1 MEVLSVSQV
10 NHYIKSLMDRDTLLS
25 DITVTGEISN
35 FKRHSSG
42 HYYFSVKDAGAAI
55 SAAMFK
61 WANRS
66 LRFMPEN
73 GMRVLVKGRISVY
86 EPSGQYQIIVS
97 AMEPDGV
104 GALYEQYEKMRRE
117 LEQKGYFDPS
127 RKKPL
132 PPFPR
137 RIGVITSPT
146 GAAVRDIVTVLGRR
160 FPLAKVELYPSSVQ
174 GEAAPAEL
182 AAAVE
187 AVNRE
192 GLCDV
197 IILGRGGG
205 SIEDLWAFNSREVVR
220 AVIRSRLPII
230 SAVGHET
237 DFTLCDFV
245 ADMRAPTPSAAAE
258 LAVPDSAGV
267 RNYLRHFEAKSY
279 AALTRKIQLNE
290 ARLAAVKNLPAMR
303 HPMVFTENKAR
314 QLDELVTRMN
324 TAMNQ
329 TISDCDTRL
338 RETAS
343 RLAALNPLAVLGR
356 GYAVAY
362 RQNVPVRS
370 VTEMGEGDVISL
382 RLADGTADCTVNRI
396 TREGVKENGKCSQ
409 EL

>member
-42 HYYFSVKDAGAAI
+42 HYYFSVKDANAAI

-61 WANRS
+61 WANHL

-132 PPFPR
+132 PSFPR

-160 FPLAKVELYPSSVQ
+160 FPLAKVELYPSAVQ
-174 GEAAPAEL
+174 GEKRKST
-182 AAAVE
+182 E
-187 AVNRE
+187 A
-192 GLCDV
+192 C
-197 IILGRGGG
+197 
-205 SIEDLWAFNSREVVR
+205 
-220 AVIRSRLPII
+220 
-230 SAVGHET
+230 
-237 DFTLCDFV
+237 
-245 ADMRAPTPSAAAE
+245 SAAA
-258 LAVPDSAGV
+258 
-267 RNYLRHFEAKSY
+267 
-279 AALTRKIQLNE
+279 T
-290 ARLAAVKNLPAMR
+290 AVKAQPG
-303 HPMVFTENKAR
+303 EKAR
-314 QLDELVTRMN
+314 KEKTYAEEN
-324 TAMNQ
+324 
-329 TISDCDTRL
+329 DCC
-338 RETAS
+338 
-343 RLAALNPLAVLGR
+343 GR
-356 GYAVAY
+356 
-362 RQNVPVRS
+362 
-370 VTEMGEGDVISL
+370 
-382 RLADGTADCTVNRI
+382 
-396 TREGVKENGKCSQ
+396 
-409 EL
+409 